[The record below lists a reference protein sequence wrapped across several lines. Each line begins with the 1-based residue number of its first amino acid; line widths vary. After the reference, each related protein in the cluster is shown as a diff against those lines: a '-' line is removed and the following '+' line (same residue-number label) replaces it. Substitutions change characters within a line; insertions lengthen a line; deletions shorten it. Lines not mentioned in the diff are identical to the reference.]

1 VERGYGSTGDLL
13 RIEDNGLAAG
23 ALADAVS
30 EKARTRQR
38 QEMGTLGS
46 GNHYLEV
53 QEVVE
58 VADDASAAVFGLRK
72 GEIVVSIHCGSRGLG
87 HQIATDYQRE
97 MAIAM
102 PQLGISV
109 PDLDLA
115 CAPIRSQ
122 LGQRYLGAM
131 RAAINCAF
139 ANRQILTH
147 LTRRVFGHFF
157 PQARLDLLFD
167 VSHNTCKQ
175 ETHRIAGGERSLF
188 VHRKGATR
196 AFGPG
201 HTELPAAFRNIG
213 QPVFIGGSMGTQSAI
228 MAGTGD
234 GAKHAFASACHGAG
248 RQLSRHQALGA
259 GTVVRSSMIW
269 PPPASSC
276 AAHRRAVSLRKR
288 RGPTRISPQLLAPH
302 MRRGLLA
309 RWQCWHLSS
318 VSRVSQESRESFC
331 HGR

>member
-1 VERGYGSTGDLL
+1 MGFDISCGVRTLLTGLRRADIEPLKLAGSLFRQIPAGVGSKGKLDLVPAEMDVMLQGGARWAVERGYGSTGDLL

-58 VADDASAAVFGLRK
+58 VADDASALSLVSASIAV
-72 GEIVVSIHCGSRGLG
+72 G

-131 RAAINCAF
+131 RAAINCAL

-157 PQARLDLLFD
+157 PQASSICCSMFRTTPASRRRIVLQGASEVCLFTGRERHAPSARTIRSCRLRSGTSASRCSSAAAWAPTRRSWPAPAMGRNTTSHRHAMVPD
-167 VSHNTCKQ
+167 VNS
-175 ETHRIAGGERSLF
+175 
-188 VHRKGATR
+188 
-196 AFGPG
+196 
-201 HTELPAAFRNIG
+201 AAIR
-213 QPVFIGGSMGTQSAI
+213 PW
-228 MAGTGD
+228 
-234 GAKHAFASACHGAG
+234 
-248 RQLSRHQALGA
+248 ALA
-259 GTVVRSSMIW
+259 RSSG
-269 PPPASSC
+269 
-276 AAHRRAVSLRKR
+276 HR
-288 RGPTRISPQLLAPH
+288 
-302 MRRGLLA
+302 
-309 RWQCWHLSS
+309 
-318 VSRVSQESRESFC
+318 
-331 HGR
+331 